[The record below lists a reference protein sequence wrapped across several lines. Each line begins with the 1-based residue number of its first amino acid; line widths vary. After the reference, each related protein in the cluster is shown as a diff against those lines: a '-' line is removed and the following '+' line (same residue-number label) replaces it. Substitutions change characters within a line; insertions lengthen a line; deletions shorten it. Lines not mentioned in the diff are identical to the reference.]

1 MTDPNVSVPAPDP
14 VATSPAATGGRQAA
28 MGFIMITVL
37 IDMISIG
44 LIIPVLPKLVG
55 SFATT
60 PAEQISAYG
69 IVATAFAVA
78 NFLSAPV
85 LGALSDRFGRRPVL
99 LMGFTGLAFS
109 FFVTAMATQLW
120 MLVAV
125 RLFSGAMNANAA
137 IANAYV
143 ADITPP
149 EQRGKRYGML
159 GAMFGLGFILGPVM
173 GGLLGGYFGLR
184 APFVVSGALAVCNG
198 LYGFFVL
205 PESLPLERRRA
216 FSWARANP
224 VGSLMHLFEL
234 KGVGAL
240 LVVIALANLAQF
252 LLHTTW
258 ALYTG
263 HKFGWNPQQIGWSL
277 FAVGVM
283 SVFGQGV
290 LAGRFTKWL
299 GAERLLVAGLLSNG
313 CCYFVWGLASH
324 GWLMYAAIFANI
336 FGFAAGAAG
345 QTVISNAADPK
356 SQGQTMGAVTGL
368 SSLMMVIAPIIG
380 PKLLQPFADLP
391 ATDWR
396 VGMPYYLGGALLLLS
411 AVVAAAHFRRL
422 QPAATA

>member
-1 MTDPNVSVPAPDP
+1 M
-14 VATSPAATGGRQAA
+14 
-28 MGFIMITVL
+28 
-37 IDMISIG
+37 
-44 LIIPVLPKLVG
+44 
-55 SFATT
+55 
-60 PAEQISAYG
+60 
-69 IVATAFAVA
+69 
-78 NFLSAPV
+78 
-85 LGALSDRFGRRPVL
+85 
-99 LMGFTGLAFS
+99 
-109 FFVTAMATQLW
+109 
-120 MLVAV
+120 
-125 RLFSGAMNANAA
+125 
-137 IANAYV
+137 
-143 ADITPP
+143 
-149 EQRGKRYGML
+149 
-159 GAMFGLGFILGPVM
+159 
-173 GGLLGGYFGLR
+173 
-184 APFVVSGALAVCNG
+184 
-198 LYGFFVL
+198 L